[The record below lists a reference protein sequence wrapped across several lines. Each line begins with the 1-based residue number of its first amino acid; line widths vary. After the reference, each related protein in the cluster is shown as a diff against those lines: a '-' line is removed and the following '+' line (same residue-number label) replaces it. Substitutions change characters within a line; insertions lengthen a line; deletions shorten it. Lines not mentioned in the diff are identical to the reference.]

1 MPTPRDPAP
10 PPDLVGADEPSTVS
24 EKLNDALTPGAE
36 IEFDPDEA
44 EQAGAFEEDALT
56 ASDAADSL
64 EDLMDLDGAFEP
76 AFLDDVG
83 PSVELPWVTHTTNA
97 RELYGVRP
105 GETVAE
111 AAARKA
117 REG

>member
-1 MPTPRDPAP
+1 MPTPRDPALP
-10 PPDLVGADEPSTVS
+10 TDLVGADELSPVN
-24 EKLNDALTPGAE
+24 EKLNDALTPGAK

-56 ASDAADSL
+56 AADAADSL
-64 EDLMDLDGAFEP
+64 EDLVDLGGAFEP
-76 AFLDDVG
+76 AFLDDAG
-83 PSVELPWVTHTTNA
+83 PSAELPWVTHTTNA
-97 RELYGVRP
+97 RELYGLRP

-111 AAARKA
+111 AAERKA